1 MYLFSKGRH
10 PGPCHLRLRGSGQ
23 DSAPEAVFPFS
34 LEFTLS
40 LPRAQTACYFQSP
53 WVLQKLEPLL
63 LCLLKFNFF
72 LFPLWHNTRWL
83 GDKELAWNAGDLGS
97 IPGLGKSPGG
107 GHGNPP
113 QYFHLKNPTDRGASG
128 ATVRGVTKSGTRL
141 KQQSTQAGMRTS
153 HKVARFNHFKRAV
166 QWDFVHLFLHNHPHL
181 PSPELSHHRKLQL
194 CPHK

>member
-1 MYLFSKGRH
+1 MYLFSKGRR

-72 LFPLWHNTRWL
+72 LLPLWHNTRWL

-128 ATVRGVTKSGTRL
+128 ASVRGVAKSPTLL
-141 KQQSTQAGMRTS
+141 KEVLCVCLLTFCLSIHIS
-153 HKVARFNHFKRAV
+153 V
-166 QWDFVHLFLHNHPHL
+166 DF
-181 PSPELSHHRKLQL
+181 
-194 CPHK
+194 

>member
-1 MYLFSKGRH
+1 MYLFSKGRR
-10 PGPCHLRLRGSGQ
+10 PGPCHLRPRGSGQ

-53 WVLQKLEPLL
+53 WVLPKLEPLVL
-63 LCLLKFNFF
+63 YLLKFNFF

-83 GDKELAWNAGDLGS
+83 GDKELAWNAGDLSS

-113 QYFHLKNPTDRGASG
+113 QYFHLKNPMDRGASG
-128 ATVRGVTKSGTRL
+128 AAVPGVTKSRTQLR
-141 KQQSTQAGMRTS
+141 QQSTQAGMHIS
-153 HKVARFNHFKRAV
+153 HKVDRFNHFKCAV
-166 QWDFVHLFLHNHPHL
+166 QWDFVHLLLHNHPHL
-181 PSPELSHHRKLQL
+181 PFPELSHHCKLQL